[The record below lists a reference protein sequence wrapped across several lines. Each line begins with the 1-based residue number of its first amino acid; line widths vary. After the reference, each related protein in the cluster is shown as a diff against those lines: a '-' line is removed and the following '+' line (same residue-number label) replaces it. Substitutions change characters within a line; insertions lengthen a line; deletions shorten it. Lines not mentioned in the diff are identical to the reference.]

1 MTWEAV
7 RRDLLSNEAALRER
21 RGALRDI
28 GCVLAS
34 EASAKLSD
42 LRFLDMLAWAAK
54 SGDAGRTT
62 TSAELPDNVDS
73 SPPSSSKSH
82 RQ

>member
-7 RRDLLSNEAALRER
+7 RRDLISNQAALRELR
-21 RGALRDI
+21 AALGDI

-42 LRFLDMLAWAAK
+42 LRFLDMLAWAAESK
-54 SGDAGRTT
+54 DAGRTT
-62 TSAELPDNVDS
+62 TSRGRAA
-73 SPPSSSKSH
+73 
-82 RQ
+82 R